1 MRYSIL
7 QCLLIIR
14 FFLIQYIVHKNTVHI
29 ISLFDQSDGPT
40 IYDTYQKHTSLIFQS
55 EQINVAVC

>member
-29 ISLFDQSDGPT
+29 ISLFDQSDGPM
-40 IYDTYQKHTSLIFQS
+40 IYLSKTHLINIS
-55 EQINVAVC
+55 I